1 MSLLYIFFLE
11 LQVIISYTVIMQ
23 EKNDRLDT
31 LLTKD
36 VCFLFR
42 IFDNQLRLVGGC
54 VRDFLLHKKVHDIDM
69 ATPLTPAEM
78 IQILEKNKI
87 AYFLT
92 GLKHGTITV
101 VINHIPYEITTLRA
115 DRKTDGRHAN
125 VAFLKDYQQD
135 ALRRDFTIN
144 ALYMDNLGQ
153 INDYTNGI
161 QDLKNK
167 KTRFIGVP
175 NERICEDYLRILR
188 YFRFVARFGVKNLDE
203 ESFNACVLNK
213 QGLKTLSIER
223 IREEFLKLLIGP
235 FVIDSLQLMAKGR
248 ILDELISCYRI
259 EKLKRFIYFYPQS
272 TALERL
278 AVLTD
283 SNDVLHWKWSKLQK
297 KQLILCRQ
305 YIDIP
310 QNINNARYLMWQLGK
325 SMFLFHLNKQ
335 RLEKPM
341 PLKQYYR
348 LKNLKVPYFN
358 IKGLDFQML
367 GFSGTRIGVLLK
379 LAEKKWVKM
388 GFPKKKSLVIDS
400 VLLYT
405 KRSKLF
411 LREKN
416 DDETFK

>member
-1 MSLLYIFFLE
+1 MKLLYIFFLE

-69 ATPLTPAEM
+69 ATPLTPDEM
-78 IQILEKNKI
+78 IQILEKNNV

-101 VINHIPYEITTLRA
+101 VINHIPYEITTLRV
-115 DRKTDGRHAN
+115 DKKTNGRHAN
-125 VAFLKDYQQD
+125 VLFLKDYHQD

-153 INDYTNGI
+153 IYDYTKGI
-161 QDLKNK
+161 RDLKDK
-167 KTRFIGVP
+167 KICFIGEP

-188 YFRFVARFGVKNLDE
+188 YFRFVARFGVKNVDE
-203 ESFNACVLNK
+203 KSFNACVLNK
-213 QGLKTLSIER
+213 AGLKTLSIER
-223 IREEFLKLLIGP
+223 IREEFLKLLISP
-235 FVIDSLQLMAKGR
+235 FVIDSLQLMAKGK
-248 ILDELISCYRI
+248 ILDELISYYRI
-259 EKLKRFIYFYPQS
+259 ERLKRFLGFYPQS

-278 AVLTD
+278 VILTEAD
-283 SNDVLHWKWSKLQK
+283 DILYWKWSRLQK
-297 KQLILCRQ
+297 KQLMMCCQIV
-305 YIDIP
+305 DIP
-310 QNINNARYLMWQLGK
+310 QNINNVRYLMWRLGK
-325 SMFLFHLNKQ
+325 SMFLFHLNKK

-341 PLKQYYR
+341 PLEQYYL
-348 LKNLKVPYFN
+348 LKNLKVPKFN
-358 IKGLDFQML
+358 IKGSDFQEL
-367 GFSGTRIGVLLK
+367 GFIGTQIGMLLK
-379 LAEKKWVKM
+379 LSEKKWVKM

-405 KRSKLF
+405 KRSNLF

-416 DDETFK
+416 DDKTFK